1 MKSMHSLKKWGI
13 TMHKEDQPLIFELST
28 EGRIGYSLPEM
39 DIPEIDL
46 GELLPEGYL
55 REEEPELPEVSEL
68 DIMRH
73 YTALSKRNHG
83 VDSGFYPLGSCTMKY
98 NPKINEN
105 VARFNGFAHLHPL
118 QDESSVQ
125 GALELMYDLQEHLI
139 EITGMDE
146 VTLQPAAGAH
156 GEWTGLMM
164 IRSYHEANGDTK
176 RTKVV
181 VPDSAHGTN
190 PASATVAGF
199 ETVTVK
205 SDENGLV
212 DLEDLRRVVG
222 EDTAALMLT
231 NPNTLGLFE
240 ENILEMAEIVHGA
253 GGKLYY
259 DGANLNAVLSKA
271 RPGDMGFDVVHLN
284 LHKTFTGPHGGGG
297 PGSGPVGVKADL
309 IPFLPKPVLVK
320 NGGQYEFDYD
330 RPQSIGRVKPYYGN
344 FGINVRAYTYIR
356 TMGPDGLKAVTENAV
371 LNANYMMRR
380 LAPFFDLPFDRHC
393 KHEFVLSGKRQKK
406 LGVRTLDIAKRL
418 LDFGYHPPTIYFPL
432 NVEECI
438 MIEPTETESKETLD
452 AFVDAMIQI
461 AKEAEENPEI
471 VQEAPH
477 TTVIGR
483 LDETMAARKPVLRYQ
498 KQ

>member
-1 MKSMHSLKKWGI
+1 MHNQ
-13 TMHKEDQPLIFELST
+13 DQQLIFEVSKP
-28 EGRIGYSLPEM
+28 GRIGYSLPEM
-39 DIPEIDL
+39 DVPELDL
-46 GELLPEGYL
+46 NGLLPVGYV
-55 REEEPELPEVSEL
+55 REEEPNLPEVSEL

-105 VARFNGFAHLHPL
+105 VARYSGFAHIHPL

-125 GALELMYDLQEHLI
+125 GALGLMYDLQQHLI

-164 IRSYHEANGDTK
+164 IRAFHEANNDLK
-176 RTKVV
+176 RTKVI

-190 PASATVAGF
+190 PASATVAGL

-205 SDENGLV
+205 SNENGLV

-309 IPFLPKPVLVK
+309 IPFLPKPLVAK
-320 NGGQYEFDYD
+320 RGDEYVFDYD
-330 RPQSIGRVKPYYGN
+330 RPQSIGRVKPFYGN

-356 TMGPDGLKAVTENAV
+356 SMGPDGLKAVTEYAV

-380 LAPFFDLPFDRHC
+380 LQPHFDLPFDRHC
-393 KHEFVLSGKRQKK
+393 KHEFVLSGRRQKK

-452 AFVDAMIQI
+452 GFIDTMIQI

-477 TTVIGR
+477 TTVVGR
-483 LDETMAARKPVLRYQ
+483 LDETTAARKPVLRYRPE
-498 KQ
+498 

>member
-1 MKSMHSLKKWGI
+1 MNKV
-13 TMHKEDQPLIFELST
+13 DQPLIFEIT
-28 EGRIGYSLPEM
+28 KPGRIGYSLPEI
-39 DIPEIDL
+39 DVPEIDIH
-46 GELLPEGYL
+46 ELLASEYV
-55 REEEPELPEVSEL
+55 REEEPNLPEVSEL

-73 YTALSKRNHG
+73 YTALSKKNHG

-98 NPKINEN
+98 NPKINES
-105 VARFNGFAHLHPL
+105 VARYSGFAHIHPL
-118 QDESSVQ
+118 QEESSVQ
-125 GALELMYDLQEHLI
+125 GALELMYDLQQHLI

-164 IRSYHEANGDTK
+164 IRAYHEANGDTN
-176 RTKVV
+176 RTKVI

-190 PASATVAGF
+190 PASATVAGL
-199 ETVTVK
+199 ETITVK
-205 SDENGLV
+205 SNENGLV
-212 DLEDLRRVVG
+212 DLEDLKRLVG
-222 EDTAALMLT
+222 PDTAALMLT

-240 ENILEMAEIVHGA
+240 ENILEMAEIVHDA

-297 PGSGPVGVKADL
+297 PGSGPVGVKEDL
-309 IPFLPKPVLVK
+309 IPFIPKPVLIKENDQFV
-320 NGGQYEFDYD
+320 FDYN

-356 TMGPDGLKAVTENAV
+356 TMGPEGLKSVTENAV

-380 LAPFFDLPFDRHC
+380 LAEYYDLPYDRHC

-432 NVEECI
+432 NVEECM

-452 AFVDAMIQI
+452 AFIDAMIQI
-461 AKEAEENPEI
+461 AKEAEESPEI

-477 TTVIGR
+477 TTVVKR
-483 LDETMAARKPVLRYQ
+483 LDETQAARKPVLRYS
-498 KQ
+498 K

>member
-1 MKSMHSLKKWGI
+1 MANQ
-13 TMHKEDQPLIFELST
+13 DFPLIFEHSQESRT
-28 EGRIGYSLPEM
+28 GFSLPEM
-39 DIPEIDL
+39 DVPEVDL
-46 GELLPEGYL
+46 TDMFDERYI
-55 REEEPELPEVSEL
+55 RETEAELPEVSEL
-68 DIMRH
+68 QIMRH
-73 YTALSKRNHG
+73 YTALSTRNHG

-98 NPKINEN
+98 NPKMNEDI
-105 VARFNGFAHLHPL
+105 ARLAGFSHIHPY
-118 QDESSVQ
+118 QDEETIQ
-125 GALELMYDLQEHLI
+125 GALELMYDLQTSLA
-139 EITGMDE
+139 EITGMHT

-164 IRSYHEANGDTK
+164 IRAFHEANGDFG
-176 RTKVV
+176 RTKVI

-199 ETVTVK
+199 EAVTVK
-205 SDENGLV
+205 SDDRGLV
-212 DLEDLRRVVG
+212 DLEDLKRVVG

-240 ENILEMAEIVHGA
+240 EHILEMAEIIHDA

-259 DGANLNAVLSKA
+259 DGANLNAILGYA

-297 PGSGPVGVKADL
+297 PGSGPVGVTEEFAAY
-309 IPFLPKPVLVK
+309 LPKPVLIK
-320 NGGQYEFDYD
+320 KGEQYGFDYD
-330 RPQSIGRVKPYYGN
+330 RPKSIGRVKPYYGN

-356 TMGPDGLKAVTENAV
+356 TMGAEGLKKVSEYAV

-380 LAPFFDLPFDRHC
+380 LEKEFDLPFSQHC

-432 NVEECI
+432 NVEEAL
-438 MIEPTETESKETLD
+438 MVEPTETESKETLD

-461 AKEAEENPEI
+461 SNEAKEDPEI

-477 TTVIGR
+477 TTVVSR
-483 LDETMAARKPVLRYQ
+483 MDETTAARKPVLRYN
-498 KQ
+498 KGS

>member
-1 MKSMHSLKKWGI
+1 
-13 TMHKEDQPLIFELST
+13 MHKDDQALVFELST
-28 EGRIGYSLPEM
+28 PGRIGYSLPEM
-39 DIPEIDL
+39 DVPETDINELIPA
-46 GELLPEGYL
+46 GYL
-55 REEEPELPEVSEL
+55 REEEAELPEVAEL

-73 YTALSKRNHG
+73 YTALSNRNHG

-105 VARFNGFAHLHPL
+105 VARFPGFAHVHPL

-125 GALELMYDLQEHLI
+125 GAMELMYDLQEHLI
-139 EITGMDE
+139 EITGMDQ

-156 GEWTGLMM
+156 GEWTALMM
-164 IRSYHEANGDTK
+164 VRAFHEANGELK
-176 RTKVV
+176 RTKVI

-199 ETVTVK
+199 ETITVK
-205 SDENGLV
+205 SDDNGLV

-240 ENILEMAEIVHGA
+240 EHILEMAEIVHSA

-259 DGANLNAVLSKA
+259 DGANLNAVMSKA
-271 RPGDMGFDVVHLN
+271 RPGDMGFDLVHLN

-320 NGGQYEFDYD
+320 KAEKYVFDYD
-330 RPQSIGRVKPYYGN
+330 RPQAIGRVKPYYGN

-356 TMGPDGLKAVTENAV
+356 TMGPDGLKAVTEYAV

-380 LAPFFDLPFDRHC
+380 LQDAYDLPFDRHC

-418 LDFGYHPPTIYFPL
+418 LDFGYHPPTTYFPL

-452 AFVDAMIQI
+452 AFCDAMLQI

-477 TTVIGR
+477 NTVIGR
-483 LDETMAARKPVLRYQ
+483 LDETLAARKPVLRYQ

>member
-1 MKSMHSLKKWGI
+1 MNK
-13 TMHKEDQPLIFELST
+13 TDQPLIFEISKS
-28 EGRIGYSLPEM
+28 GRIGYSLPELDVPKVDVA
-39 DIPEIDL
+39 DI
-46 GELLPEGYL
+46 LPTQYI
-55 REEEPELPEVSEL
+55 RQEEPDLPEVSEL
-68 DIMRH
+68 EIMRH

-98 NPKINEN
+98 NPKINED
-105 VARFNGFAHLHPL
+105 VARLEGFRHIHPL
-118 QDESSVQ
+118 QDEETVQ
-125 GALELMYDLQEHLI
+125 GSLELMYDLQEHLK

-164 IRSYHEANGDTK
+164 IRAYHEARGDDK
-176 RTKVV
+176 RTKVII
-181 VPDSAHGTN
+181 PDSAHGTN
-190 PASATVAGF
+190 PASATIAGF
-199 ETVTVK
+199 DTITVK
-205 SDENGLV
+205 SNEQGLV
-212 DLEDLRRVVG
+212 DLEDLRRVAG

-240 ENILEMAEIVHGA
+240 ENILEIAEIIHQV

-297 PGSGPVGVKADL
+297 PGSGPVGVKKEL
-309 IPFLPKPVLVK
+309 IPYLPKPVLTKKDGIFVWD
-320 NGGQYEFDYD
+320 ED
-330 RPQSIGRVKPYYGN
+330 RPHSIGRVKPYYGN
-344 FGINVRAYTYIR
+344 FGILVRAYTYIR
-356 TMGPDGLKAVTENAV
+356 SMGPDGLKEVSENAV
-371 LNANYMMRR
+371 INANYMMRK
-380 LAPFFDLPFDRHC
+380 LAPYYELPYDRHC

-418 LDFGYHPPTIYFPL
+418 LDFGFHPPTIYFPL
-432 NVEECI
+432 NVEECL

-452 AFVDAMIQI
+452 SFIEAMIQI
-461 AKEAEENPEI
+461 AKEAEEQPEI

-477 TTVIGR
+477 TTVIRR
-483 LDETMAARKPVLRYQ
+483 LDETAAARKPILRF
-498 KQ
+498 KRS

>member
-1 MKSMHSLKKWGI
+1 MSNQN
-13 TMHKEDQPLIFELST
+13 QPLIFESST
-28 EGRIGYSLPEM
+28 PGRIGYSLPEM
-39 DIPEIDL
+39 DIPAVDL
-46 GELLPEGYL
+46 TELLPNDYI
-55 REEEPELPEVSEL
+55 REENPELPEVSEL

-83 VDSGFYPLGSCTMKY
+83 LDSGFYPLGSCTMKY

-105 VARFNGFAHLHPL
+105 VARFNGFAHIHPL
-118 QDESSVQ
+118 QEASSVQ
-125 GALELMYDLQEHLI
+125 GALELMYDLQQHLV

-156 GEWTGLMM
+156 GEWTGLML
-164 IRSYHEANGDTK
+164 IRAYHEANGDMH
-176 RTKVV
+176 RTKVI

-190 PASATVAGF
+190 PASATVAGL
-199 ETVTVK
+199 ETITVK
-205 SDENGLV
+205 SNEHGLV
-212 DLEDLRRVVG
+212 DLVDLKRVVG

-240 ENILEMAEIVHGA
+240 ENILEMAEIVHNA

-309 IPFLPKPVLVK
+309 IPFLPKPVLTKV
-320 NGGQYEFDYD
+320 GEEFVLDYN
-330 RPQSIGRVKPYYGN
+330 RPQSIGRVKPFYGN

-356 TMGPDGLKAVTENAV
+356 SMGPDGLKAVTENAV

-380 LAPFFDLPFDRHC
+380 LAEHYDLPFDRHC
-393 KHEFVLSGKRQKK
+393 KHEFVLSGRRQKK

-452 AFVDAMIQI
+452 SFIDAMIQI
-461 AKEAEENPEI
+461 AKEAEETPEI

-483 LDETMAARKPVLRYQ
+483 LDETLAARKPVLRYT
-498 KQ
+498 K

>member
-1 MKSMHSLKKWGI
+1 MNKQN
-13 TMHKEDQPLIFELST
+13 QPLIFELSR
-28 EGRIGYSLPEM
+28 EGRIGYSLPEN
-39 DIPEIDL
+39 DVPEVDL
-46 GELLPEGYL
+46 NELFPKEFI
-55 REEEPELPEVSEL
+55 REEAPELPEVSEL

-73 YTALSKRNHG
+73 YTALSNRNHG

-105 VARFNGFAHLHPL
+105 VARFPGFSHIHPL
-118 QDESSVQ
+118 QDESTVQ
-125 GALELMYDLQEHLI
+125 GALELMHDLQEHLI

-164 IRSYHEANGDTK
+164 IRAYHEANNDTK
-176 RTKVV
+176 RTKVI

-190 PASATVAGF
+190 PASATVAGL
-199 ETVTVK
+199 ETITVK
-205 SDENGLV
+205 SNEDGLV

-240 ENILEMAEIVHGA
+240 ENILEMAQIVHEA

-309 IPFLPKPVLVK
+309 ISYLPKPLVVK
-320 NGGQYEFDYD
+320 KEDGSFGFDYD
-330 RPQSIGRVKPYYGN
+330 RPDSIGRVKPFYGN

-356 TMGPDGLKAVTENAV
+356 SMGPDGLKAVTEYAV

-380 LAPFFDLPFDRHC
+380 LAEHFDLPFDRHC

-452 AFVDAMIQI
+452 SFIEAMIQI
-461 AKEAEENPEI
+461 AREAEENPEV

-477 TTVIGR
+477 TTVIKR
-483 LDETMAARKPVLRYQ
+483 LDETLAARKPVLRYQ
-498 KQ
+498 KEA

>member
-1 MKSMHSLKKWGI
+1 MNNQ
-13 TMHKEDQPLIFELST
+13 DQALIFEIST
-28 EGRIGYSLPEM
+28 PGRIGYSLPE
-39 DIPEIDL
+39 IEIEEIAL
-46 GELLPEGYL
+46 SELLPDDYI
-55 REEEPELPEVSEL
+55 REEAAELPEVSEL

-105 VARFNGFAHLHPL
+105 VARINGFAHIHPY
-118 QDESSVQ
+118 QDENTVQ
-125 GALELMYDLQEHLI
+125 GALGLMYDLQEHLI
-139 EITGMDE
+139 EITGMDQ

-164 IRSYHEANGDTK
+164 IRAYHESNGDIQ
-176 RTKVV
+176 RTKVI

-205 SDENGLV
+205 SNEHGLV
-212 DLEDLRRVVG
+212 DIDDLKRVVG
-222 EDTAALMLT
+222 DDTAALMLT

-240 ENILEMAEIVHGA
+240 ENILEMAEVIHQA

-297 PGSGPVGVKADL
+297 PGSGPVGVKNEL
-309 IPFLPKPVLVK
+309 IRFLPKPIVSEKEGRYFL
-320 NGGQYEFDYD
+320 DYD
-330 RPQSIGRVKPYYGN
+330 RPESIGRVKPYYGN

-356 TMGPDGLKAVTENAV
+356 SMGPDGLKAVTENAV
-371 LNANYMMRR
+371 INANYMMRR
-380 LAPFFDLPFDRHC
+380 LSAYYDLPYDRHC
-393 KHEFVLSGKRQKK
+393 KHEFVLSGRRQKK

-432 NVEECI
+432 NVEEAM

-452 AFVDAMIQI
+452 AFIDAMIQI
-461 AKEAEENPEI
+461 AKEAEDNPEI

-477 TTVIGR
+477 TTVIKR
-483 LDETMAARKPVLRYQ
+483 LDETLAARKPVLRFQ

>member
-1 MKSMHSLKKWGI
+1 MSNQN
-13 TMHKEDQPLIFELST
+13 QPLIFESST
-28 EGRIGYSLPEM
+28 PGRIGYSLPEM
-39 DIPEIDL
+39 DIPSVEL
-46 GELLPEGYL
+46 TELLPNDYI
-55 REEEPELPEVSEL
+55 REENPELPEVSEL

-83 VDSGFYPLGSCTMKY
+83 LDSGFYPLGSCTMKY

-105 VARFNGFAHLHPL
+105 VARFNGFAHIHPL
-118 QDESSVQ
+118 QEESSVQ
-125 GALELMYDLQEHLI
+125 GALELMYDLQQHLV

-156 GEWTGLMM
+156 GEWTGLML
-164 IRSYHEANGDTK
+164 IRAFHEANGDTN
-176 RTKVV
+176 RTKVI

-190 PASATVAGF
+190 PASATVAGLD
-199 ETVTVK
+199 TVTVK
-205 SDENGLV
+205 SNEHGLV
-212 DLEDLRRVVG
+212 DLEDLKRVVG

-240 ENILEMAEIVHGA
+240 ENILEMAEIVHNA

-309 IPFLPKPVLVK
+309 IPFLPKPVLTKV
-320 NGGQYEFDYD
+320 GDEFVFDYN
-330 RPQSIGRVKPYYGN
+330 RPQSIGRVKPFYGN

-356 TMGPDGLKAVTENAV
+356 SMGPDGLKAVTENAV

-380 LAPFFDLPFDRHC
+380 LSAYYDLPFDRHC
-393 KHEFVLSGKRQKK
+393 KHEFVLSGRRQKK

-452 AFVDAMIQI
+452 SFIDAMIQI
-461 AKEAEENPEI
+461 AKEAEETPEI

-483 LDETMAARKPVLRYQ
+483 LDETLAARKPVLRYT
-498 KQ
+498 KM

>member
-1 MKSMHSLKKWGI
+1 MHN
-13 TMHKEDQPLIFELST
+13 ENQPLIFEVSK
-28 EGRIGYSLPEM
+28 EGRIGYSLPVL
-39 DIPEIDL
+39 DVPET
-46 GELLPEGYL
+46 ELEAFLPADYI
-55 REEEPELPEVSEL
+55 RTEEPNLPEVSEL

-73 YTALSKRNHG
+73 YTALSRRNHG

-98 NPKINEN
+98 NPKINEQT
-105 VARFNGFAHLHPL
+105 ARMAGFAHVHPL
-118 QDESSVQ
+118 QPESTVQ
-125 GALELMYDLQEHLI
+125 GAMELMYDLQEHLK

-164 IRSYHEANGDTK
+164 IRAYHEANGDMH
-176 RTKVV
+176 RTKVI

-190 PASATVAGF
+190 PASATVAGL

-205 SDENGLV
+205 SNEQGLV
-212 DLEDLRRVVG
+212 DLDDLRRVVG
-222 EDTAALMLT
+222 SDTAALMLT

-240 ENILEMAEIVHGA
+240 ENILEMAQIVHEA

-259 DGANLNAVLSKA
+259 DGANLNAVLSQA

-297 PGSGPVGVKADL
+297 PGSGPVGVKSDL

-320 NGGQYEFDYD
+320 TEEGFRFEYD
-330 RPQSIGRVKPYYGN
+330 RPQSIGRVKPFYGN

-356 TMGPDGLKAVTENAV
+356 SMGPDGLKAVTENAV

-380 LAPFFDLPFDRHC
+380 LAEYYDLPFDRHC
-393 KHEFVLSGKRQKK
+393 KHEFVLSGRRQKK

-452 AFVDAMIQI
+452 AFIDAMIQI

-477 TTVIGR
+477 TTVVKR
-483 LDETMAARKPVLRYQ
+483 LDETTAARKPILRYQ
-498 KQ
+498 A

>member
-1 MKSMHSLKKWGI
+1 MMTK
-13 TMHKEDQPLIFELST
+13 DQPLIFESSK
-28 EGRIGYSLPEM
+28 EGRVGYCLPEL
-39 DIPEIDL
+39 DVEEVKLEDV
-46 GELLPEGYL
+46 LPQGFI
-55 REEEPELPEVSEL
+55 REEQPALPEVSEL

-73 YTALSKRNHG
+73 YTALSRRNHG

-98 NPKINEN
+98 NPKVNEY
-105 VARFNGFAHLHPL
+105 VARLKGFSSIHPL
-118 QDESSVQ
+118 QDEKTVQ
-125 GALELMYDLQEHLI
+125 GAMELMYDLQQHLV

-156 GEWTGLMM
+156 GEWTGLML
-164 IRSYHEANGDTK
+164 IRAYHEANGDMN
-176 RTKVV
+176 RTKVI

-199 ETVTVK
+199 ETITVK

-212 DLEDLRRVVG
+212 DLEDLKRVVG
-222 EDTAALMLT
+222 RDTAALMLT

-240 ENILEMAEIVHGA
+240 ENILEMAAIIHDA

-309 IPFLPKPVLVK
+309 IPFLPKPVLEK
-320 NGGQYEFDYD
+320 TENGYHFNYD
-330 RPQSIGRVKPYYGN
+330 RPQAIGRVKPYYGN

-356 TMGPDGLKAVTENAV
+356 SMGPDGLKQVTEDAV

-380 LAPFFDLPFDRHC
+380 LAPYFDLPYDRHC
-393 KHEFVLSGKRQKK
+393 KHEFVLSGRRQKK
-406 LGVRTLDIAKRL
+406 LGVRALDIAKRL

-432 NVEECI
+432 NVEECM

-452 AFVDAMIQI
+452 GFIDVMIQI
-461 AKEAEENPEI
+461 AKEVEENPEI

-477 TTVIGR
+477 TTVVNR
-483 LDETMAARKPVLRYQ
+483 MDEAAAARKPILRYT
-498 KQ
+498 KA

>member
-1 MKSMHSLKKWGI
+1 MNK
-13 TMHKEDQPLIFELST
+13 TDQPLIFEISKS
-28 EGRIGYSLPEM
+28 GRVGYSLPELDVPKVDVG
-39 DIPEIDL
+39 DI
-46 GELLPEGYL
+46 LPTSYI
-55 REEEPELPEVSEL
+55 RQVEPDLPEVSEL

-98 NPKINEN
+98 NPKINED
-105 VARFNGFAHLHPL
+105 VARLEGFRHIHPL
-118 QDESSVQ
+118 QDEETVQ
-125 GALELMYDLQEHLI
+125 GSLELMYDLQEHLK

-164 IRSYHEANGDTK
+164 IRAYHEARGDYK
-176 RTKVV
+176 RTKVII
-181 VPDSAHGTN
+181 PDSAHGTN
-190 PASATVAGF
+190 PASATIAGF
-199 ETVTVK
+199 DTVTVK
-205 SDENGLV
+205 SNEQGLV
-212 DLEDLRRVVG
+212 DLGDLRRVAG

-240 ENILEMAEIVHGA
+240 ENILEIAEIIHQV

-297 PGSGPVGVKADL
+297 PGSGPVGVKKEL
-309 IPFLPKPVLVK
+309 IPYLPKPVLTKKDGIFVWD
-320 NGGQYEFDYD
+320 ED
-330 RPQSIGRVKPYYGN
+330 RPYSIGRVKPYYGN
-344 FGINVRAYTYIR
+344 FGILVRAYTYIR
-356 TMGPDGLKAVTENAV
+356 SMGPDGLKAVSENAV
-371 LNANYMMRR
+371 INANYMMRK
-380 LAPFFDLPFDRHC
+380 LAPYYELPYDRHC

-418 LDFGYHPPTIYFPL
+418 LDFGFHPPTIYFPL
-432 NVEECI
+432 NVEECL

-452 AFVDAMIQI
+452 SFIEAMIQI
-461 AKEAEENPEI
+461 AKEAEEQPEI

-477 TTVIGR
+477 TTVIRR
-483 LDETMAARKPVLRYQ
+483 LDETAAARKPILRF
-498 KQ
+498 KRS

>member
-1 MKSMHSLKKWGI
+1 MHNQ
-13 TMHKEDQPLIFELST
+13 DQPLIFELST
-28 EGRIGYSLPEM
+28 PGRIGYSLPEM
-39 DIPEIDL
+39 DVPELDL
-46 GELLPEGYL
+46 QELLPEGYL
-55 REEEPELPEVSEL
+55 REDEPELPEVSEL

-73 YTALSKRNHG
+73 YTALSNRNHG

-105 VARFNGFAHLHPL
+105 VARFSGFAHLHPL

-164 IRSYHEANGDTK
+164 IRAYHEANGDVK
-176 RTKVV
+176 RTKVI

-199 ETVTVK
+199 ETITVK
-205 SDENGLV
+205 SNEHGLV
-212 DLEDLRRVVG
+212 DLEDLKRVVG

-309 IPFLPKPVLVK
+309 IPFLPKPIVTKRGEEYVL
-320 NGGQYEFDYD
+320 DYD

-356 TMGPDGLKAVTENAV
+356 SMGPDGLKAVTEYAV

-380 LAPFFDLPFDRHC
+380 LAEYYDLPFDRHC

-438 MIEPTETESKETLD
+438 MIEPTETEAKETLD

-477 TTVIGR
+477 TTVVGR
-483 LDETMAARKPVLRYQ
+483 MDETMAARKPILRFQ

>member
-1 MKSMHSLKKWGI
+1 MHN
-13 TMHKEDQPLIFELST
+13 HDQALIFESST
-28 EGRIGYSLPEM
+28 PGRIGYSLPEM
-39 DIPEIDL
+39 DVQELDL
-46 GELLPEGYL
+46 VSLLPEGYI
-55 REEEPELPEVSEL
+55 REEEAELPEVSEL

-83 VDSGFYPLGSCTMKY
+83 LDSGFYPLGSCTMKY

-105 VARFNGFAHLHPL
+105 VARYNGFAHVHPL

-125 GALELMYDLQEHLI
+125 GALGLLYDLQEHLI

-146 VTLQPAAGAH
+146 VTLQSAAGAH
-156 GEWTGLMM
+156 GEWTGLML
-164 IRSYHEANGDTK
+164 IRAYHEANGDMK
-176 RTKVV
+176 RTKVI

-190 PASATVAGF
+190 PASATIAGF
-199 ETVTVK
+199 DTITVK
-205 SDENGLV
+205 STDKGLV

-240 ENILEMAEIVHGA
+240 EEILEIAEIVHQA
-253 GGKLYY
+253 GGKVYY

-309 IPFLPKPVLVK
+309 IPFLPKPIISKRGEEFVL
-320 NGGQYEFDYD
+320 DYD
-330 RPQSIGRVKPYYGN
+330 RPQSIGRVKPFYGN

-356 TMGPDGLKAVTENAV
+356 SMGPDGLKAVTEYAV

-380 LAPFFDLPFDRHC
+380 LAEHYDLPFDKHC

-452 AFVDAMIQI
+452 SFVDIMIQI

-477 TTVIGR
+477 TTVVGR
-483 LDETMAARKPVLRYQ
+483 LDETLAARKPILKYQ
-498 KQ
+498 KN